1 MKTERPFPQWARITP
16 AQVREVVIPIIRSTI
31 SAMRIHPT
39 STQDAA
45 VTALREIAQALS
57 TAWDLDTTLDLIV
70 RKTTEV
76 MAVDSSTLYLLDPA
90 GETLIL
96 RATTGLAKRALGRAS
111 LKVGQGMIGYAA
123 EINQPAVNA
132 RR

>member
-1 MKTERPFPQWARITP
+1 MTDYPDTTRPI
-16 AQVREVVIPIIRSTI
+16 
-31 SAMRIHPT
+31 
-39 STQDAA
+39 A
-45 VTALREIAQALS
+45 VKALREIAQALS
-57 TAWDLDTTLDLIV
+57 AAWDLDTTLDLIV

-111 LKVGQGMIGYAA
+111 PKVGQGMTGYAA